1 MSTLKNG
8 TPELS
13 DPALPVPEYTGT
25 VEPNPV
31 PPAEYKSPV
40 EAVPGVGGIP
50 GVQEEES

>member
-13 DPALPVPEYTGT
+13 DASLPAPEYTGT
-25 VEPNPV
+25 VEPDPT
-31 PPAEYKSPV
+31 PPTQYTPPV

-50 GVQEEES
+50 GVGA